1 MSVIEEDADLEAMLF
16 EKEEELKKFD
26 LDFRPHSYWG
36 PRNLTAHLLS
46 SIKGEERRKFVK
58 SFIDKYGEEN
68 LPNISLTKDKLTDN
82 ERNLIGRLHPHYMGG
97 EYLPDT
103 NDDEVE
109 IARLTMLS
117 VTQDVISFRAK
128 KRKDKIIYSIVDEYE
143 TEFEHSIKTR
153 KKPLSFK
160 ELLKFIDEAWGS
172 GYSDYPSVFGGAR
185 QFNYEES
192 GDDPE
197 EHWNFETID
206 SSYYNQLYEW
216 YNIQNWIW
224 LIKEKIKII
233 EQDEY
238 KNDEPNIIKDQ
249 EKQKEEL
256 KDYFPHAEKAIF
268 KSVSAGGL
276 ASALHRG
283 TRKLAIAQFTKKYFE
298 KYGKLPVGKFKIKET
313 IIFYGLGTEPKE
325 ISVDVEFPA

>member
-1 MSVIEEDADLEAMLF
+1 MSVIEEDADLKAMLF

-26 LDFRPHSYWG
+26 MDFRPHSYWG
-36 PRNLTAHLLS
+36 SRSLTAHLLS
-46 SIKGEERRKFVK
+46 SIKGEERRRIVK
-58 SFIDKYGEEN
+58 AFIEKHGEDN
-68 LPNISLTKDKLTDN
+68 LPDISLTKDKLTDS
-82 ERNLIGRLHPHYMGG
+82 ERDLIGRLGPHYMGG

-103 NDDEVE
+103 IDDEIE

-117 VTQDVISFRAK
+117 TTQDITSFRARK
-128 KRKDKIIYSIVDEYE
+128 VKDKIIYSIVDEYDN
-143 TEFEHSIKTR
+143 EFEHSIKSR

-160 ELLKFIDEAWGS
+160 EVLKFIDEAWGI
-172 GYSDYPSVFGGAR
+172 GFSDYPSVYGGAR

-197 EHWNFETID
+197 EHWDFETID

-233 EQDEY
+233 EQDEQE
-238 KNDEPNIIKDQ
+238 NHEPNIIEDH

-268 KSVSAGGL
+268 KSVSGGL
-276 ASALHRG
+276 VGALHRG
-283 TRKLAIAQFTKKYFE
+283 PRKLAIAQFTKKYFE

-325 ISVDVEFPA
+325 ISVDVEFPK